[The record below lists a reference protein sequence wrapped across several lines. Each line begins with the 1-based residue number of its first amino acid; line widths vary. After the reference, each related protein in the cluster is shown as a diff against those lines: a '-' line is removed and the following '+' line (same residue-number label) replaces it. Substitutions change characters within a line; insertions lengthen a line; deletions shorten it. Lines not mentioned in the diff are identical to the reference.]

1 MKIFIVLVVLAAAA
15 AAGVTNND
23 REQAAALEN
32 KELHLPDIVD
42 NNELDVPEKNE
53 PNVPDRPDNTELDVP
68 EDEIG
73 EEDEETGLAAA
84 RNNLS
89 LGTFGAD
96 DRLMSRITHNVAA
109 ATLLIHDQ
117 EITFRGTR
125 GTNITAIRV
134 NQVGTNTPIATR
146 VAGGLGSEFVTIR
159 IQSGRGR
166 AFSYTILVYAAI
178 NCSNN

>member
-1 MKIFIVLVVLAAAA
+1 MAVASLSLAD
-15 AAGVTNND
+15 VFRKT
-23 REQAAALEN
+23 
-32 KELHLPDIVD
+32 ELNVPNLPEDT
-42 NNELDVPEKNE
+42 EL
-53 PNVPDRPDNTELDVP
+53 NVPDLPEDTELNVPDLPEDTELDVP
-68 EDEIG
+68 ENEIG
-73 EEDEETGLAAA
+73 EDDEETSVAT

-89 LGTFGAD
+89 LGNFGAN

-117 EITFRGTR
+117 EVTFRGAR

-134 NQVGTNTPIATR
+134 NQVGTNSPIATR

-159 IQSGRGR
+159 LYSARGR
-166 AFSYTILVYAAI
+166 AYSYTILVYAAI